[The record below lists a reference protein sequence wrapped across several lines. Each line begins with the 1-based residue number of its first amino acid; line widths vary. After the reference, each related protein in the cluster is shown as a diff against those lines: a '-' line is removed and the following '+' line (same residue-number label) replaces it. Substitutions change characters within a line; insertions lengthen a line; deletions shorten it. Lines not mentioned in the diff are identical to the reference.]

1 MSVYVDDARNPYGRM
16 LMCHMVADRIEELL
30 LMADRIGLARRH
42 FQPGSFPHFD
52 LSLGYRDRALRH
64 GAIAVDRRGL
74 VGVMRAYRQ
83 LLARDEAE
91 MARLRGLIAATRERP
106 GSR

>member
-1 MSVYVDDARNPYGRM
+1 MPVYVDNARNPYGRM

-30 LMADRIGLARRH
+30 GMADRIGLARRH

-52 LSLGYRDRALRH
+52 LSLGYRDRALRL
-64 GAIAVDRRGL
+64 GAIPVERREL
-74 VGVMRAYRQ
+74 VGVMRAYRA
-83 LLARDEAE
+83 LLLQDEAE
-91 MARLRGLIAATRERP
+91 TGRLREVIAATRRVS

>member
-1 MSVYVDDARNPYGRM
+1 MPVYVDNARNPYGRM
-16 LMCHMVADRIEELL
+16 LMCHMVADRVEELL
-30 LMADRIGLARRH
+30 GMADRIGLARRH

-106 GSR
+106 GSL